1 MSNEH
6 YFAASPK
13 VDSRPKSVSFE
24 VGDVPFT
31 LTSSSG
37 TFSSNRLDK
46 GTAVLLGLASE
57 FPRSGKILDLGCG
70 WGPIGITIAKL
81 RPDTEV
87 IGVDV
92 NERSVALA
100 NQNAK
105 ELGLTNFS
113 AALAEKLEADTKF
126 DQIWSN
132 PPIRI
137 GKQAL
142 HELLDKHLNQL
153 VAGGRAMLVVQKQL
167 GAPSL
172 MKWLEGSYP
181 GWKIRKAASER
192 GFWVL
197 EAVSP
202 PKHQ

>member
-1 MSNEH
+1 MSNDH

-13 VDSRPKSVSFE
+13 VESNPKRVSFE
-24 VGDVPFT
+24 VAGVPFT

-46 GTAVLLGLASE
+46 GTAVLLDCWES
-57 FPRSGKILDLGCG
+57 FPKSGKILDLGCG
-70 WGPIGITIAKL
+70 WGPIGISIAKL
-81 RPDTEV
+81 QSETV
-87 IGVDV
+87 VTGVDI

-105 ELGLTNFS
+105 ELGLTNF
-113 AALAEKLEADTKF
+113 AGVLAENLKDDSKF
-126 DQIWSN
+126 DEIWSN

-142 HELLDKHLNQL
+142 HDLLARHLGQL
-153 VAGGRAMLVVQKQL
+153 VPGGKAMLVVQKQL

-172 MKWLEGSYP
+172 LKWLQENYP
-181 GWKIRKAASER
+181 NWKIRKASSDR

-197 EAVSP
+197 EAISP
-202 PKHQ
+202 PTLH